1 MAKISSKKIYN
12 EIEFNERRLLLLLSD
27 DLLWFKKNLVN
38 IKSHKNRKAFYKK
51 KTEKYNQIFKT
62 TQELSSLAN
71 KFTKTDSEFETSPYV
86 FLEQEKLNAQNVKI
100 KNDVKIKNLSKPKLF
115 EVVSFT
121 HFVDLFNNPKS
132 RKYPKNK
139 CVEIVK
145 KKILDKNN
153 NMPSS
158 KIARDFYVKNQEE
171 ANNIVNNLY
180 IDSALYLK
188 KDIELEMAASQQKAI
203 KKQKEQAMQ
212 NLNTLNLKREKTTTH
227 EKNTKE
233 EKIKTSPI
241 KKEIKTVIKETTQKA
256 PTKRKYNIQTKT
268 FEYVEEE
275 NNELTM

>member
-1 MAKISSKKIYN
+1 MQKTSTNKIYS
-12 EIEFNERRLLLLLSD
+12 EIEFNERRLLLLLSE

-51 KTEKYNQIFKT
+51 KTEKYNQIYKT
-62 TQELSSLAN
+62 TQELAN
-71 KFTKTDSEFETSPYV
+71 LSNKLTKTDSEFETSPYV
-86 FLEQEKLNAQNVKI
+86 FLEQEKLNSQNVKI

-158 KIARDFYVKNQEE
+158 KFARDYYVKNQED
-171 ANNIVNNLY
+171 ANLVINNLY

-188 KDIELEMAASQQKAI
+188 RDMELEMQASANKNKAKKQEKAI
-203 KKQKEQAMQ
+203 E
-212 NLNTLNLKREKTTTH
+212 NHETLTRKH
-227 EKNTKE
+227 EKISNKKVEKNNTQP
-233 EKIKTSPI
+233 IKTAPI
-241 KKEIKTVIKETTQKA
+241 KKETKLTQK
-256 PTKRKYNIQTKT
+256 PETKTKKQYNIHTQT
-268 FEYVEEE
+268 FEYVDEEE
-275 NNELTM
+275 ERTK

>member
-1 MAKISSKKIYN
+1 MQKTSTNKIYS
-12 EIEFNERRLLLLLSD
+12 EIEFNERRLLLLLSE

-51 KTEKYNQIFKT
+51 KTEKYNQIYKT
-62 TQELSSLAN
+62 TQELAN
-71 KFTKTDSEFETSPYV
+71 LSNKLTKTDSEFETSPYV
-86 FLEQEKLNAQNVKI
+86 FLEQEKLNSQNVKI

-158 KIARDFYVKNQEE
+158 KFARDYYVKNQED
-171 ANNIVNNLY
+171 ANLVINNLY

-188 KDIELEMAASQQKAI
+188 RDMELEMQATANKNKAKKQEKAI
-203 KKQKEQAMQ
+203 E
-212 NLNTLNLKREKTTTH
+212 NHETLTRKH
-227 EKNTKE
+227 EKISNKKV
-233 EKIKTSPI
+233 EKNNIQPIKTAPI
-241 KKEIKTVIKETTQKA
+241 KKETKLTQK
-256 PTKRKYNIQTKT
+256 PETKTKKQYNIHTQT
-268 FEYVEEE
+268 FEYIDEEE
-275 NNELTM
+275 DKNF